1 MKLEELI
8 NLLELSPFCVTDENR
23 EVSGAYCGDLLSDV
37 LAHLD
42 DGDVWFT
49 IQGHVN
55 IVAVAQLRDAACIVL
70 TNGVTPDP
78 QTVAKARTMD
88 VSICGSEKTSASL
101 CMELAQ
107 VLQRQTS

>member
-1 MKLEELI
+1 MKLGELI
-8 NLLELSPFCVTDENR
+8 NLLELSPFCVTDDDL
-23 EVSGAYCGDLLSDV
+23 EVSGVYCGDLLSDV

-42 DGDVWFT
+42 DGDIWFT

-70 TNGVTPDP
+70 VNGVTPDP

-88 VSICGSEKTSASL
+88 ISICGSEMTSAKL
-101 CMELAQ
+101 CMKLADKI
-107 VLQRQTS
+107 